1 MTDRRTDR
9 RTGKT
14 ICLLTLKGGDIK
26 RTQGFVLKSLYR
38 SKYNRRSLNQVM
50 IKNELLTEN
59 ALLSYSQMTVIYFNK
74 GVREYI

>member
-9 RTGKT
+9 RPGKT

-26 RTQGFVLKSLYR
+26 RTQGLVLKSLYR

-59 ALLSYSQMTVIYFNK
+59 ALFSYSQMTVISFNK
-74 GVREYI
+74 GVKEYI